1 MIAYIQG
8 REITLMPVRQAFDR
22 SLEGIRDDLLRLSSM
37 VDRAIANSI
46 KALIERNGDLARQV
60 SVDDAALN
68 ELRYSVE
75 ERCYTLIATQQPNA
89 TDLRFLVGS
98 VSVATNL
105 ERIGDHAA
113 GIARLTLRM
122 IDQPLLKPLVDIP
135 QMAEIG
141 RQMVKGAV
149 DSFLGHDAALAEEIV
164 KKDRDVDR
172 LHNQVYQELIDF
184 MTTDPSTV
192 ERATYL
198 LWVSHN
204 LERIGDRATNICERA
219 IYLATGELKEF
230 N

>member
-1 MIAYIQG
+1 
-8 REITLMPVRQAFDR
+8 MPTRVVFEK

-37 VDRAIANSI
+37 ATRSI
-46 KALIERNGDLARQV
+46 SDSMKALIDRNADLARQV
-60 SVDDAALN
+60 SANDAALN
-68 ELRYSVE
+68 EVRFTIE
-75 ERCYTLIATQQPNA
+75 ENCYTLIATQQPNA
-89 TDLRFLVGS
+89 TDLRNIVGA

-141 RQMVKGAV
+141 REMVQGAV
-149 DSFLGHDAALAEEIV
+149 DAFLAHDAELAERIV
-164 KKDRDVDR
+164 KRDDDVDR
-172 LHNQVYQELIDF
+172 LQDHVYRELLEI
-184 MTTDPSTV
+184 MTNDKSTI

-204 LERIGDRATNICERA
+204 LERIGDRAENICERA
-219 IYLATGELKEF
+219 IYATTGELKEF
-230 N
+230 Q